1 MIGSGADELFGGYT
15 RHKNAFKRP
24 NEDTAQ
30 SGYERLEEELDFDFD
45 RLPNRNLG
53 RDDRV
58 ISDNGGTP
66 RAPYLDEDV
75 VEFVRGLRGHHLL
88 DYQLD
93 SNYGAK
99 LLLRLCGFYLG
110 LREACGFAKRAMQFG
125 SRYAFSKDSADEFS
139 KVLVNVGSCNVHK
152 KMNCDIC

>member
-1 MIGSGADELFGGYT
+1 MVGSGADELFGGYT
-15 RHKNAFKRP
+15 RHHRAYR
-24 NEDTAQ
+24 Q
-30 SGYERLEEELDFDFD
+30 SDENNTKSPYERLEDELDFDFH

-75 VEFVRGLRGHHLL
+75 VEFVRGLRGHHLVHFEL
-88 DYQLD
+88 HRD
-93 SNYGAK
+93 YGAK

-110 LREACGFAKRAMQFG
+110 LRKTCGFAKRAMQFG
-125 SRYAFSKDSADEFS
+125 TRYAFHKDKATDIS
-139 KVLVNVGSCNVHK
+139 KVLMNTGLCIQHKIESCIE
-152 KMNCDIC
+152 C